1 MSNVYTVTH
10 VEHGWDDHSDYHF
23 IGSILQCFSCEES
36 AKQFVE
42 WYCEYC
48 GTPKDVLVIHTNEL
62 HQCFVKESF
71 E

>member
-10 VEHGWDDHSDYHF
+10 VEHGWDC
-23 IGSILQCFSCEES
+23 ILQCFSSEED
-36 AKQFVE
+36 AKEYVD

-48 GTPKDVLVIHTNEL
+48 GTPKDCLIIHTNKL
-62 HQCFVKESF
+62 HECFIKETF

>member
-10 VEHGWDDHSDYHF
+10 VEHGWDC
-23 IGSILQCFSCEES
+23 ILQCFSCEES

-42 WYCEYC
+42 WYCADNLTE
-48 GTPKDVLVIHTNEL
+48 KDCLIIHTNKL
-62 HQCFVKESF
+62 HECFVKESF

>member
-10 VEHGWDDHSDYHF
+10 VEHGWDC
-23 IGSILQCFSCEES
+23 ILQCSSCEES